1 MASSS
6 REPEAAAIPL
16 THIVVAI
23 GLGLACLSVVMAG
36 GTFIGN
42 SLSELLETT
51 ELAPPEAINPLR

>member
-1 MASSS
+1 MPSRS
-6 REPEAAAIPL
+6 REPKAATVPL

-23 GLGLACLSVVMAG
+23 GLGLACLSAVMAG
-36 GTFIGN
+36 GTFVGN

>member
-1 MASSS
+1 MASRS
-6 REPEAAAIPL
+6 REPEAATVPL

-23 GLGLACLSVVMAG
+23 GLGLACLSAVMAG
-36 GTFIGN
+36 GTYVGN

>member
-1 MASSS
+1 MVSRS
-6 REPEAAAIPL
+6 REPEAGTVSL

-23 GLGLACLSVVMAG
+23 GLGLACLSAVMAG
-36 GTFIGN
+36 GTFVGN

>member
-6 REPEAAAIPL
+6 RVAEAAAIPL

-23 GLGLACLSVVMAG
+23 GLGLACLSAVMAG

-42 SLSELLETT
+42 SLSELLKST
-51 ELAPPEAINPLR
+51 EPVRAEIINPLR

>member
-6 REPEAAAIPL
+6 REPEAATVPI

-23 GLGLACLSVVMAG
+23 GLGIACLSAVMAG

-42 SLSELLETT
+42 SLSELLKSTEPAQAET
-51 ELAPPEAINPLR
+51 INTLR

>member
-23 GLGLACLSVVMAG
+23 GLGLACLSAVMAG
-36 GTFIGN
+36 GTFVGN
-42 SLSELLETT
+42 SLGAAEEH
-51 ELAPPEAINPLR
+51 

>member
-23 GLGLACLSVVMAG
+23 GLGLAGLSAVMAG
-36 GTFIGN
+36 GTFVGN
-42 SLSELLETT
+42 SLSELLEST

>member
-23 GLGLACLSVVMAG
+23 GLGLACLSAVMAG
-36 GTFIGN
+36 GTYVGN